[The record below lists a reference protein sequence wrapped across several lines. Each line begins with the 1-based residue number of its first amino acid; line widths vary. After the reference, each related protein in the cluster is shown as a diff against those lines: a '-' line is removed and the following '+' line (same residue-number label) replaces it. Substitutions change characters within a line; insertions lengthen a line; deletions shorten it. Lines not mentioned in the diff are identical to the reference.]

1 MSLYFV
7 QAERGGVPLPEDG
20 IDYPDLATA
29 RAEIART
36 AVARLHDRVRDGTAK
51 VTIHVTDAEGRELF
65 TATATVAVS
74 PLA

>member
-7 QAERGGVPLPEDG
+7 QAERGTPAPEDG
-20 IDYPDLATA
+20 IDYPDVVTA

-36 AVARLHDRVRDGTAK
+36 AVARLNDRIRDGTAE
-51 VTIHVTDAEGRELF
+51 VTLYVTDEAGEALF

-74 PLA
+74 PLP